1 MEFLGME
8 ILSMENETQSHRVK
22 VVFELHRKEE
32 NYNKITYP
40 IYMRCWFEINNL
52 FEKEKGYERDEKYL
66 FVERKVDVS
75 SMVEES
81 DRYDSL

>member
-1 MEFLGME
+1 ME

-40 IYMRCWFEINNL
+40 IYMRC
-52 FEKEKGYERDEKYL
+52 
-66 FVERKVDVS
+66 
-75 SMVEES
+75 
-81 DRYDSL
+81 